1 MEKHEMLAPGRLGP
15 LVAEGL
21 RGHHPLFD
29 PAALREAL
37 AGPDE
42 PVAREDA
49 DEVGRAL
56 LSICRDPPDE
66 ARLALAALSPRAHAA
81 LIRLYFRI
89 VERAQE
95 RIPVR
100 H

>member
-37 AGPDE
+37 AGSDE
-42 PVAREDA
+42 PLAREDA

-56 LSICRDPPDE
+56 LSICRDSPE
-66 ARLALAALSPRAHAA
+66 QARLALAALAPRAHAS

-95 RIPVR
+95 QMPLR

>member
-21 RGHHPLFD
+21 RGHHPLFE
-29 PAALREAL
+29 ASALREAL
-37 AGPDE
+37 AGPDD
-42 PVAREDA
+42 PVAAEDA

-56 LSICRDPPDE
+56 LSICRDPPDL
-66 ARLALAALSPRAHAA
+66 ARLAVAALAPRAHAS

-95 RIPVR
+95 QIPLR